1 MVAGASGIDL
11 VLLVVDAAQGPQPQT
26 WEHLAIVEQLRI
38 PRGIPGITKADLAD
52 PEWIELV
59 AEELG
64 ARLAK
69 SPVAFEAVAVVSA
82 TTRQGIAEL
91 AARLRALVERHRRS
105 DPADDFR
112 MPVDRAF
119 SIAGVGTV
127 VTGTPWSG
135 ALRIGAAVTIL
146 PSGVEGRVRSLE
158 AYGAPVEEGRPGART
173 AIGLGGVERAAGGRA
188 RGGDAPLAAH
198 VGARSRGRAPS
209 GCPRPRAKDP
219 GPAAPRHR
227 RGARPAV

>member
-38 PRGIPGITKADLAD
+38 PRGIPVITKADLAD

-82 TTRQGIAEL
+82 TTGQGIPGL
-91 AARLRALVERHRRS
+91 AAPPRAPGGRQPRGAWGASRWWRARGGGRLPARGGRLGGLVGARRGS
-105 DPADDFR
+105 HPADDFR

-119 SIAGVGTV
+119 S
-127 VTGTPWSG
+127 
-135 ALRIGAAVTIL
+135 
-146 PSGVEGRVRSLE
+146 
-158 AYGAPVEEGRPGART
+158 
-173 AIGLGGVERAAGGRA
+173 
-188 RGGDAPLAAH
+188 
-198 VGARSRGRAPS
+198 
-209 GCPRPRAKDP
+209 
-219 GPAAPRHR
+219 
-227 RGARPAV
+227 